1 MSLKGSVSKPQAEDW
16 HSKTDGRAWGAETGD
31 GRGMWGIISAVAGLG
46 GMKSCGPSQE
56 KV

>member
-1 MSLKGSVSKPQAEDW
+1 MSLKGSVSKPQAKDW

-31 GRGMWGIISAVAGLG
+31 GRGVWGIISAVAGLG